1 MKKVFGALMA
11 AVLAVMLVACGAK
24 TQTATYSLE
33 TEQSGIQMKE
43 TMTLEAEGD
52 KIVKITDKLEMD
64 FAAFDDSTIE
74 QLKGAYD
81 EIVEQCNSVEGANCK
96 SDFSGSTYTM
106 TLTVDVKSGAANEL
120 SDLGLLQVTGD
131 SDSLSLKATEE
142 GLAGNGYVKVS

>member
-64 FAAFDDSTIE
+64 FSAFDDSTIE

-81 EIVEQCNSVEGANCK
+81 EIVEQCN
-96 SDFSGSTYTM
+96 
-106 TLTVDVKSGAANEL
+106 
-120 SDLGLLQVTGD
+120 
-131 SDSLSLKATEE
+131 
-142 GLAGNGYVKVS
+142 